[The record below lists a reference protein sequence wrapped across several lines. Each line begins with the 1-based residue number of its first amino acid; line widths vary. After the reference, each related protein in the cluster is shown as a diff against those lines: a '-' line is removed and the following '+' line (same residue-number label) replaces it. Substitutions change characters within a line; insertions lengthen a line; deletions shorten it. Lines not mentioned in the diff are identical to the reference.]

1 MHSFDRSALPNTG
14 ERDTPPATGRGDRRP
29 PASTSI
35 DPPRGVRTLDF
46 QGRSV
51 ELIHRRIHN
60 LYRRPCSRRQWLTPP
75 SPRSSPWTTCG
86 RPPRTVTWT
95 GPMILSRRTRSSS
108 TNPTP
113 PGAPTSLGRSS
124 PMPIPRP
131 KSNQSSDSICFSTP
145 ARSPSLPFSDLQ
157 VAIPS
162 TLHNQVPSPAVGR
175 AEQPR
180 RCRHLPHRARRRG
193 QRH

>member
-1 MHSFDRSALPNTG
+1 MNLFLPFIWSALPNTG

-29 PASTSI
+29 PTSPSI

-60 LYRRPCSRRQWLTPP
+60 LYRRPNCSRREWLTPP

-86 RPPRTVTWT
+86 RPPRKVTWT
-95 GPMILSRRTRSSS
+95 GPRSSFRRTRSSS

-113 PGAPTSLGRSS
+113 PGASTSLGRSS
-124 PMPIPRP
+124 PMPIPRL
-131 KSNQSSDSICFSTP
+131 KSNQLILSFFNSRAI
-145 ARSPSLPFSDLQ
+145 SLPSVLG
-157 VAIPS
+157 PS
-162 TLHNQVPSPAVGR
+162 SCHSIHPS
-175 AEQPR
+175 QPGSFPCSGPR
-180 RCRHLPHRARRRG
+180 
-193 QRH
+193 